1 MSQRYEK
8 ITQDISALKNEIA
21 VMEEHSSKEE
31 ELERRIQV
39 ISAEMDKLKEINVLD
54 RVLVE
59 NFVDKIYI
67 SKDGKVKVV
76 LKVGET
82 YIQQLHTWQEQK
94 ELKRVRQKAEPV
106 FFFKVYVL
114 ESRCEIRHQEVVMMD
129 TQGMKGRCLLPMPIL
144 PETCCPDWKQW
155 F

>member
-1 MSQRYEK
+1 MNQLEAEADKVLQSYLDASGTIREALSQRYEK

-21 VMEEHSSKEE
+21 VMEEYSSKEE

-59 NFVDKIYI
+59 NFVDKIYV
-67 SKDGKVKVV
+67 SKDGKIKVV

-82 YIQQLHTWQEQK
+82 
-94 ELKRVRQKAEPV
+94 
-106 FFFKVYVL
+106 
-114 ESRCEIRHQEVVMMD
+114 
-129 TQGMKGRCLLPMPIL
+129 
-144 PETCCPDWKQW
+144 
-155 F
+155 